1 MNIALFIIWMYITT
15 YMYAEYD
22 SYQAAI
28 GFVLDFWVEMCTLHF
43 LVYLRMLQIIF
54 NFVQRKFE
62 AIYLFWIILDLRLYY
77 PLFYGSGLI
86 RELASR
92 SSLADCYFNI
102 IITIMILSLFC
113 TQSNCQFGIS
123 LNVFFNT
130 FFIMDT
136 QICCV

>member
-28 GFVLDFWVEMCTLHF
+28 GIVLDFWVEMCTLHF

-62 AIYLFWIILDLRLYY
+62 ATYSF
-77 PLFYGSGLI
+77 
-86 RELASR
+86 
-92 SSLADCYFNI
+92 
-102 IITIMILSLFC
+102 
-113 TQSNCQFGIS
+113 
-123 LNVFFNT
+123 LNYS
-130 FFIMDT
+130 
-136 QICCV
+136 